1 MEPLL
6 DMLREYKERVNSR
19 WLFPSPV
26 YEDKPRDPTA
36 CRKKLSQILEHAG
49 CKHVK
54 FHALRHTYATMSL
67 AYGMDVKTLSATLGH
82 ASVSETLDIYSHTT
96 DEMQKSAAAKIDKA
110 FGNAEEADFE
120 EEERE
125 EKKSY
130 PRPDFEPYK
139 GKKRRSGTGYVKQ
152 LSKNCWQGRY
162 TPTIN
167 GKRISKNVYG
177 KTEEEC
183 KAKLEELIAEMNRE
197 REEGTLG
204 LEMSM

>member
-1 MEPLL
+1 
-6 DMLREYKERVNSR
+6 
-19 WLFPSPV
+19 
-26 YEDKPRDPTA
+26 
-36 CRKKLSQILEHAG
+36 
-49 CKHVK
+49 
-54 FHALRHTYATMSL
+54 
-67 AYGMDVKTLSATLGH
+67 
-82 ASVSETLDIYSHTT
+82 
-96 DEMQKSAAAKIDKA
+96 MQRSAAAKIDKA

-162 TPTIN
+162 TPTVN

-177 KTEEEC
+177 KTEAEC